1 MHIQGEKGG
10 GGSKFTKSER
20 KYFMDYP
27 QEKSALRF
35 LRLIFLLEFFIWKK
49 QKVFQVENEM
59 QTQLTSTL
67 SNVSWKVKLCLYGGA
82 FFYNIDRSLH

>member
-49 QKVFQVENEM
+49 QKVF
-59 QTQLTSTL
+59 
-67 SNVSWKVKLCLYGGA
+67 
-82 FFYNIDRSLH
+82 